1 MTELAGTLWVAGG
14 GALGAYCRFQISA
27 WFAAWLGKGFIVQT
41 DQTKFEFIIFFAA
54 GSESSKRG
62 YCQNGRKCNS

>member
-27 WFAAWLGKGFIVQT
+27 WFADGNPQEQRVSTCA
-41 DQTKFEFIIFFAA
+41 ERA
-54 GSESSKRG
+54 GLETAE
-62 YCQNGRKCNS
+62 

>member
-27 WFAAWLGKGFIVQT
+27 WFAAWFGKGFPYGTLFVNVLGFLLLW
-41 DQTKFEFIIFFAA
+41 D
-54 GSESSKRG
+54 
-62 YCQNGRKCNS
+62 CL

>member
-27 WFAAWLGKGFIVQT
+27 WFAAWLGKGFPYGTLFVNVLGS
-41 DQTKFEFIIFFAA
+41 FIM
-54 GSESSKRG
+54 GLLVGQSR
-62 YCQNGRKCNS
+62 

>member
-27 WFAAWLGKGFIVQT
+27 WFAAWFGKGFPDGTHKRNSFHECLVLT
-41 DQTKFEFIIFFAA
+41 FGHFTKRII
-54 GSESSKRG
+54 
-62 YCQNGRKCNS
+62 

>member
-27 WFAAWLGKGFIVQT
+27 WFAAWLGKGFPYKQ
-41 DQTKFEFIIFFAA
+41 
-54 GSESSKRG
+54 SHNKRTEHV
-62 YCQNGRKCNS
+62 YK